1 MNYNIVVE
9 KTHEE
14 AALVRA
20 TQDDAAFD
28 ISAVEGGFIEPGGRA
43 VVPTGIKLELPSTVA
58 ALVHPR
64 SGLAAKHGVTVL
76 NTPGLIDPGY
86 RGEIKVILI
95 NTDPYKTYRY
105 GIGERIAQIR
115 FVENFSS
122 NVRLHE
128 GVVLD
133 DTERGEGGL
142 GSTGV

>member
-1 MNYNIVVE
+1 MSYNIVVE
-9 KTHEE
+9 KLSEHASLT
-14 AALVRA
+14 RA

-28 ISAVEGGFIEPGGRA
+28 ITAAQDGFIPPLGRA
-43 VVPTGIKLELPSTVA
+43 VVPTGIKLELPPTVA

-64 SGLAAKHGVTVL
+64 SGLAANNGVTVL

-86 RGEIKVILI
+86 RGEIKVILF
-95 NTDPYKTYRY
+95 NSDQYHTFWYSAGD
-105 GIGERIAQIR
+105 RIAQIR
-115 FVENFSS
+115 FVDNFTS

-128 GVVLD
+128 GTVLD